1 MDSMAD
7 TAEIRGARLHFTRL
21 AWRAS
26 YTAPAENGHIAAL
39 VAALPLE
46 RSERFRTKREIDVG
60 AGFANIGGKQGP
72 FGR

>member
-26 YTAPAENGHIAAL
+26 DTAPAETDI
-39 VAALPLE
+39 LP
-46 RSERFRTKREIDVG
+46 RSLPHVPRPERFRTKREIDAG
-60 AGFANIGGKQGP
+60 AGFVNIGGKQGP